1 MDISDDEHN
10 LHHSGNEAETEH
22 PGVDVGGGNDGV
34 INPSQAFLEVF
45 CGAFRSTNCQRIR
58 GNDDI
63 LLDDGMCA
71 NCASINKEDDFRG
84 RMKRSRASNER
95 TDHTRFSYFGR
106 LELLD
111 RSRLLRQQVKA
122 LQFQLY
128 FQSRRI
134 ATMKGRKLELKERME
149 EAAARG
155 DVRKIIDDLARAE
168 STLQQKPVLLNFIR
182 DLAKNLNVKS
192 ASGKRW
198 SPSTKNLFEVRTC
211 VSVEPIPHNVI
222 PHHHTMPS

>member
-1 MDISDDEHN
+1 
-10 LHHSGNEAETEH
+10 
-22 PGVDVGGGNDGV
+22 
-34 INPSQAFLEVF
+34 
-45 CGAFRSTNCQRIR
+45 
-58 GNDDI
+58 
-63 LLDDGMCA
+63 
-71 NCASINKEDDFRG
+71 
-84 RMKRSRASNER
+84 
-95 TDHTRFSYFGR
+95 
-106 LELLD
+106 
-111 RSRLLRQQVKA
+111 
-122 LQFQLY
+122 
-128 FQSRRI
+128 
-134 ATMKGRKLELKERME
+134 ME

-222 PHHHTMPS
+222 PHHHTMLS